1 MSSRGVLANLLTVL
15 LPLQPADERRVQ
27 QDRQSERL
35 RHGDGRLQHK
45 HGSEETSRSS
55 TVKTKASRRRRTAAE
70 LEKEKN
76 DAVAWAFIEA
86 QAKTEAAWDRF
97 NKLAAAT
104 EPLDADFENYEPERN
119 EDSTE
124 LHLAFLEWQM
134 AEEAGKTDLAFEEWA
149 AVSGEGED
157 EDSD

>member
-1 MSSRGVLANLLTVL
+1 MGLKPNLNS
-15 LPLQPADERRVQ
+15 LQPSKNFMLASQAMV
-27 QDRQSERL
+27 

-45 HGSEETSRSS
+45 HGNEESTRSS
-55 TVKTKASRRRRTAAE
+55 PTKMKTSRRRRTPAE
-70 LEKEKN
+70 RAKEKN
-76 DAVAWAFIEA
+76 DALFWTYIEA

-97 NKLAAAT
+97 DKLATST
-104 EPLDADFENYEPERN
+104 EPFDEDLDDHEPERN

-149 AVSGEGED
+149 CSSQDDQEEGD
-157 EDSD
+157 